1 MRTSLSAAKRSTAAA
16 RTAQPMPARGPGG
29 DKNATAIR
37 HILHAPQPQ
46 PKLTVGAPDDAFE
59 HEADQ
64 VADHVMRMPEPE
76 VTASGAP
83 PRVQRLCSHCEE
95 EREKKE
101 IRAKEEPGETPEV
114 PDGFAQRFAAL
125 HGGGRPLPAAER
137 AFFEPRFGRDFG
149 GVRLH
154 NGPAANTLARSV
166 HARAFTLGDS
176 IVLGAGQ
183 YAPGTSGGRELL
195 AHELTHVVQQ
205 GGGAAPESVQRRG
218 GDLAKGS
225 STEFLEAGWADVNDI
240 GIVYKEG
247 TLSEGGGVF
256 LRPAPGAD
264 PPIRWL
270 PQNTKVFILKHSDS
284 HKAYAVSVINP
295 DGGAGEFGYI
305 ADTHLWR
312 NLPDPD
318 AEVLKIKPGQSPIE
332 IAGDHYSKKGFN
344 VWGKDKRYVVNAL
357 VWVNQQAQHNAKG
370 PSGISKEA
378 VSDDW
383 YTSQST
389 AGVYIWLP
397 GVDFMNAIY
406 EKVAEHGGGTGS
418 ITADLWRTV
427 KKIGHWAAYGLAFVG
442 GLLHGFVKSLW
453 DAVAGLVTMAK
464 DVLVSI
470 FTGSVLSDAK
480 ELWDAISG
488 ITWEQIKEAVGAF
501 ADEWAAKLNSSSPWV
516 AGHAHGYLTGYIMAE
531 AAQILLTGGALAEAK
546 AALWGSRL
554 GKAIKA
560 TRAFAA
566 LEEGLAKAGE
576 VGSKAKKA
584 IGAAANAVVKSRAFT
599 VLADARRWVGK
610 LLTLS
615 AETLEDLTLPA
626 INRLRTLSD
635 DAMETLRK
643 LAEPFKRVILGC
655 ASPCKVDLDVIKAYL
670 ASLTGKVATG
680 VKKLETLDDILA
692 ALPAKME
699 KSLIKSK
706 LKAHPAF
713 IEAFKKAEV
722 TADDLA
728 VIEKFLTPADL
739 ANPQSAYQTFTR
751 TLSSLIPAKV
761 GRDIEKLNA
770 IAEAI
775 VLLEP
780 RWGAAFKGP
789 MFESFAKL
797 HLGRFRNLTFSRAT
811 WEKAVYKSLTKGTRT
826 CDGFIESAGALWDF
840 KHTIAKVPVDQ
851 VDDYFK
857 ILTRG
862 MKSTEGMQAKSVNF
876 LFATKEGAEANAELV
891 KKGFSIF
898 YVTPPDVVTKL

>member
-1 MRTSLSAAKRSTAAA
+1 MKTFATATRPAPGSRRSPASRSLKGPDGTAA
-16 RTAQPMPARGPGG
+16 
-29 DKNATAIR
+29 IR
-37 HILHAPQPQ
+37 QVLHSPRPQA
-46 PKLTVGAPDDAFE
+46 KLTVGAPDDAFE
-59 HEADQ
+59 READH
-64 VADHVMRMPEPE
+64 VADRVMRMPDPE
-76 VTASGAP
+76 VEAASAP
-83 PRVQRLCSHCEE
+83 PRMQRLCAECEA
-95 EREKKE
+95 ERENE
-101 IRAKEEPGETPEV
+101 EVRAKEEPGETPEI
-114 PDGFAQRFAAL
+114 PNGFAQRFAAL

-137 AFFEPRFGRDFG
+137 AFFEPRFGRDFA

-154 NGPAANTLARSV
+154 SGPAASELAGSV
-166 HARAFTLGDS
+166 HARAFTLGDA
-176 IVLGAGQ
+176 IVFGRGQ
-183 YAPGTSGGRELL
+183 YAPGTSGGRQLL

-205 GGGAAPESVQRRG
+205 GGAAPERVQRLQ
-218 GDLAKGS
+218 GDLAKGA
-225 STEFLEAGWADVNDI
+225 STEFLEADWRDVSDL

-247 TLSEGGGVF
+247 TVAENGGAN
-256 LRPAPGAD
+256 LRKSPGGEL
-264 PPIRWL
+264 IRWL
-270 PQNTKVFILKHSDS
+270 PQNTKVFILKESTRA
-284 HKAYAVSVINP
+284 KVNAYAVSVINP

-305 ADTHLWR
+305 NKDYIWR
-312 NLPDPD
+312 RLPDPD
-318 AEVLKIKPGQSPIE
+318 SDVLKIKPGQSPIE
-332 IAGDHYSKKGFN
+332 IAAAHYAKKGFN
-344 VWGKDKRYVVNAL
+344 VWSKDTRYVVNAL
-357 VWVNQQAQHNAKG
+357 VWVNQRAIHNARG
-370 PSGISKEA
+370 TSGISKDA
-378 VSDDW
+378 VDDKW
-383 YTSQST
+383 YTAKST

-406 EKVAEHGGGTGS
+406 DKVVEHGGGTGS
-418 ITADLWRTV
+418 ITGDLWQTV
-427 KKIGHWAAYGLAFVG
+427 KKIGHWVAYGLAFVG

-453 DAVAGLVTMAK
+453 DAIAGLVTMAK

-488 ITWEQIKEAVGAF
+488 ITWQQIKDAVGAW
-501 ADEWAAKLNSSSPWV
+501 ADEWGAKLNSPSPWV

-531 AAQILLTGGALAEAK
+531 AAQLLLTGGALAEAK

-560 TRAFAA
+560 TRAFRAF
-566 LEEGLAKAGE
+566 EEGLAKAGE
-576 VGSKAKKA
+576 VGSKAREA
-584 IGAAANAVVKSRAFT
+584 IGAAASAVVKSRAFT

-610 LLTLS
+610 ILALS

-635 DAMETLRK
+635 DAIETLRR
-643 LAEPFKRVILGC
+643 LAEPFKRVLLGC
-655 ASPCKVDLDVIKAYL
+655 ASPCKVDLEVIKTYL
-670 ASLTGKVATG
+670 ASLTGKAATG
-680 VKKLETLDDILA
+680 VKKLETIDDILA
-692 ALPAKME
+692 ALPEKME

-713 IEAFKKAEV
+713 VEAFKKAEV

-739 ANPQSAYQTFTR
+739 TNPKGAYETFTR

-780 RWGAAFKGP
+780 RWGSAFKGP

-797 HLGRFRNLTFSRAT
+797 HLGRFRNLSFSRAT
-811 WEKAVYKSLTKGTRT
+811 WEKAAYKSLSKVRRT
-826 CDGFIESAGALWDF
+826 SDGFIESSRALWEF
-840 KHTIAKVPVDQ
+840 KHTVAKVPIDQ

-862 MKSTEGMQAKSVNF
+862 MESSEGLKAKSVNF
-876 LFATKEGAEANAELV
+876 LFATKEGAEANADLV
-891 KKGFSIF
+891 KKGFNVF
-898 YVTPPDVVTKL
+898 YVKPPDVVSKL